1 MKMTQYLKWK
11 EDLSKG
17 EVFTPIGL
25 VKEMLDK
32 IPDEVWRNPNAT
44 FLDPCMGKGTF
55 LLEIVRRLVYI
66 YGYTEDDAKSRVY
79 GYDIRVKYI
88 NHLQRRGLKN
98 VRHKD
103 FLNEIIEMEFDVVL
117 GNPPYTKDVGG
128 GNSVPLWDK
137 FIEKSFIVCK
147 ENGYISLIH
156 PNGWRNIKG
165 SFKKLQKLILSKDIK
180 YLELHSTE
188 DGQMVFGVTTPFDV
202 YVIKNTNQTSKKT
215 IVKDYDG
222 VVSNQDLSKLEFI
235 PNSKFDIIKSLLASD
250 EEEKVEVIED
260 SSYHHQREYVS
271 SNLDNT
277 YQYPCVYSVYKDGSF
292 NLKYSSRNDKGHFGK
307 SKLILGN
314 GANPTVFMDVEGDYG
329 MTQFAFGIVDTPENL
344 IKIKKAYGVFAI
356 EEEKKLAGIS
366 VKTVTDT
373 ETEKQR
379 LLKQTNRVIQQ
390 EFQNLFENLA
400 NTYADAIVAIA
411 NGGDPLQTL
420 FNGILLTVSS
430 FMDSFGKAILSVG
443 VALLKLDVALK
454 SLNPFL
460 AIAGGVALIAAA
472 GVARSMAQKGVTP
485 FADGGIV
492 SGPTL
497 GLVGEYPGASTN
509 PEVIAPLDKL
519 QKIIGTNGSQDGG
532 FIAETRIS
540 GRDLAIVLNRYN
552 KDLQRG

>member
-1 MKMTQYLKWK
+1 MLSRLKFDIQGLFQEIYNERLPETLFVSETTTFGDLQSAGLQSIIPIVNKLRKYGHSDENIRNRVFAFMENDLYLNY
-11 EDLSKG
+11 
-17 EVFTPIGL
+17 VQ
-25 VKEMLDK
+25 
-32 IPDEVWRNPNAT
+32 
-44 FLDPCMGKGTF
+44 
-55 LLEIVRRLVYI
+55 
-66 YGYTEDDAKSRVY
+66 
-79 GYDIRVKYI
+79 VKYPNLPVTFDI
-88 NHLQRRGLKN
+88 YRESVYMK
-98 VRHKD
+98 
-103 FLNEIIEMEFDVVL
+103 FDVIV

-128 GNSVPLWDK
+128 GNSISLWDK
-137 FIEKSFIVCK
+137 FVEKSFNLVKKDGYVCM
-147 ENGYISLIH
+147 IH

-344 IKIKKAYGVFAI
+344 IKIKKVLQSDRFSEITKSTKYVATAGNPLVYPKILKTFRKNFW
-356 EEEKKLAGIS
+356 EE
-366 VKTVTDT
+366 
-373 ETEKQR
+373 
-379 LLKQTNRVIQQ
+379 
-390 EFQNLFENLA
+390 
-400 NTYADAIVAIA
+400 
-411 NGGDPLQTL
+411 
-420 FNGILLTVSS
+420 
-430 FMDSFGKAILSVG
+430 
-443 VALLKLDVALK
+443 
-454 SLNPFL
+454 
-460 AIAGGVALIAAA
+460 
-472 GVARSMAQKGVTP
+472 
-485 FADGGIV
+485 
-492 SGPTL
+492 
-497 GLVGEYPGASTN
+497 
-509 PEVIAPLDKL
+509 
-519 QKIIGTNGSQDGG
+519 
-532 FIAETRIS
+532 FIN
-540 GRDLAIVLNRYN
+540 D
-552 KDLQRG
+552 